1 MIAKETNVDKSKD
14 NKKVT
19 ADQQINDS
27 TDIDKVSNTSEFPN
41 KSVQLKSGDTK
52 LEEKLVGTDY
62 DKNVVDNI
70 KDSKEGRADDSSIDV
85 ITSKELG
92 QKRSIEDTDEPSKKS
107 KRKFLNETPKKDSPF
122 KSVEVTPTETSPD
135 EITTEKSS
143 QKDNNK
149 ENIIDQSVSKPINNP
164 QSKSTVLTE
173 SVDVA
178 IAEMDVSMSK
188 ACDDVIT
195 GTNDVIQMMKK
206 ELAARK
212 ESKKDE
218 LLVEAKHIPRQKP
231 KSGKF
236 WKAERSAFR
245 SLKKDKGQRSTFDER
260 LKMKEEKLKNKE
272 LAVMLLEKKNLKKA
286 EMRKKIEDNKARKT
300 ENEKN

>member
-1 MIAKETNVDKSKD
+1 MNH
-14 NKKVT
+14 
-19 ADQQINDS
+19 
-27 TDIDKVSNTSEFPN
+27 P
-41 KSVQLKSGDTK
+41 
-52 LEEKLVGTDY
+52 
-62 DKNVVDNI
+62 
-70 KDSKEGRADDSSIDV
+70 
-85 ITSKELG
+85 
-92 QKRSIEDTDEPSKKS
+92 KKS
-107 KRKFLNETPKKDSPF
+107 KRKSLNETPKKDSSL
-122 KSVEVTPTETSPD
+122 KSVEAAPTETSPD
-135 EITTEKSS
+135 EITTEQSS
-143 QKDNNK
+143 QKNNNK

-173 SVDVA
+173 SVDLA

-245 SLKKDKGQRSTFDER
+245 SLKKDKGQRSTFEER

-272 LAVMLLEKKNLKKA
+272 LAVMLIEKKNLKKA

-300 ENEKN
+300 ENEKKSEQFQIIKNPAKIKRMKKKQLRQLEKRDLLAVKT